1 MPRLARLLVVVV
13 VMTASCL
20 AVAGRADLW
29 RMWAYLALCFAGG
42 IAAMLMIDAEVIR
55 QRLSKGHRT
64 ADPVVLILLRLL
76 FLATLVVSLLDTG
89 RFHWSDEVPA
99 ALSVAALVL
108 VAAGLAIA
116 FVAISVN
123 RFFMPQI
130 RIQAERG
137 HRVIDVGPYARVR
150 HPGYAGMLLVAPAS
164 GLALGSWAGF
174 GAGLLNAVV
183 FIVRAAVED
192 RFLHGN
198 LAGYPEYAA
207 RVRHRLVPGLWVLAL
222 LAVAAPLAA
231 QDTTRT
237 PDRPFVE
244 GGVYDRPY
252 LTRLL
257 GRTAIGGYAEAHTRY
272 ERVDGVTEE
281 AGFRIQRW
289 NLFTATQV
297 SDFVRIGAELE
308 FENGTEE
315 IRLEYAAIDLTVH
328 PALAFRAGMLLSP
341 LGKFNLSHDSPRNE
355 FTDRPLVSTEI
366 LGVAL
371 SEPGLGMLGRFGLG
385 GSRRLTYELYAT
397 NGFTDGLLTGSSDGT
412 RIPLGRDN
420 VEDNNASPAF
430 VGRLAVSPAVG
441 YEIGVSGHYGAYNVY
456 LMDGAQV
463 DDRRNLTIAV
473 VDGEAMLLGV
483 ELEGEAALA
492 RVDIPANLA
501 GLFASRQ
508 SGLYLQALRPFGTG
522 WVKVMPNST
531 FAAGIRLDV
540 VDFDTD
546 LAGDN
551 VRQVSLG
558 FNFRPTSDT
567 VLKLNYVRGVTR
579 DRFNNPS
586 DFARA
591 LFSIATYF

>member
-1 MPRLARLLVVVV
+1 MKARPGRGDRSLHQKLAGHPSCAPRVR
-13 VMTASCL
+13 
-20 AVAGRADLW
+20 
-29 RMWAYLALCFAGG
+29 
-42 IAAMLMIDAEVIR
+42 
-55 QRLSKGHRT
+55 
-64 ADPVVLILLRLL
+64 LRL
-76 FLATLVVSLLDTG
+76 
-89 RFHWSDEVPA
+89 
-99 ALSVAALVL
+99 
-108 VAAGLAIA
+108 I
-116 FVAISVN
+116 
-123 RFFMPQI
+123 
-130 RIQAERG
+130 
-137 HRVIDVGPYARVR
+137 
-150 HPGYAGMLLVAPAS
+150 
-164 GLALGSWAGF
+164 
-174 GAGLLNAVV
+174 
-183 FIVRAAVED
+183 
-192 RFLHGN
+192 
-198 LAGYPEYAA
+198 
-207 RVRHRLVPGLWVLAL
+207 PGLLAL
-222 LAVAAPLAA
+222 LCVPALQA

-237 PDRPFVE
+237 PERPFVE

-272 ERVDGVTEE
+272 ERVEGVTEE

-371 SEPGLGMLGRFGLG
+371 SEPGIGALGRFGLG

-397 NGFTDGLLTGSSDGT
+397 NGFSDGLLTGSPDGT

-420 VEDNNASPAF
+420 VEDNNNSPAF
-430 VGRLAVSPAVG
+430 VGRVAVSPALG
-441 YEIGVSGHYGAYNVY
+441 YELGLSAHYGAYNVY
-456 LMDGAQV
+456 LMDGTQV
-463 DDRRNLTIAV
+463 DQRRNVTIGVIDA
-473 VDGEAMLLGV
+473 EARVLGI
-483 ELEGEAALA
+483 EIEGEAALA

-508 SGLYLQALRPFGTG
+508 GGLYLQAVRPFGAG
-522 WVKVMPNST
+522 WVSVMPNST
-531 FAAGIRLDV
+531 FAVAARVDV
-540 VDFDTD
+540 VDFDTELD
-546 LAGDN
+546 GDN
-551 VRQVSLG
+551 TRQVSLG
-558 FNFRPTSDT
+558 LNFRPTSDT
-567 VLKLNYVRGVTR
+567 VLKLNYVRGVSR

-586 DFARA
+586 DFAKG

>member
-1 MPRLARLLVVVV
+1 MTSRFAKMALALSIVA
-13 VMTASCL
+13 ASCV

-29 RMWAYLALCFAGG
+29 RMWSFLALTFAAG
-42 IAAMLMIDAEVIR
+42 ISAILMVDAEVVR
-55 QRLSKGHRT
+55 ERLKKGQRT
-64 ADPVVLILLRLL
+64 ADPVLLLLLRLF
-76 FLATLVVSLLDTG
+76 FLSTLVVSLLDTG
-89 RFHWSDEVPA
+89 RFHWSDTVTP
-99 ALSVAALVL
+99 ALSVAGLVL

-116 FVAISVN
+116 FLAMSVN

-150 HPGYAGMLLVAPAS
+150 HPGYAGMLLVAPAT
-164 GLALGSWAGF
+164 GLALGSWLGCAV
-174 GAGLLNAVV
+174 GLLNAVV
-183 FIVRAAVED
+183 FIVRAGRED
-192 RFLHGN
+192 RFLHQN
-198 LAGYPEYAA
+198 LEGYPAYAS
-207 RVRHRLVPGLWVLAL
+207 RVRHRLIPGLWILAL
-222 LAVAAPLAA
+222 LCAAPLQA

-237 PDRPFVE
+237 PERPFVE

-257 GRTAIGGYAEAHTRY
+257 GRTAIGGYAEAHTRL

-281 AGFRIQRW
+281 FGFRIQRW

-297 SDFVRIGAELE
+297 SDFIRIGAELE

-315 IRLEYAAIDLTVH
+315 IKLEYAAIDLAIH
-328 PALAFRAGMLLSP
+328 PSLAFRAGMVLSP
-341 LGKFNLSHDSPRNE
+341 LGRFNLSHDSPRNE

-371 SEPGLGMLGRFGLG
+371 SEPGLGALGRFGLG
-385 GSRRLTYELYAT
+385 GSRRLTYEVYAT
-397 NGFTDGLLTGSSDGT
+397 NGFTDGLLTGSPDGT
-412 RIPLGRDN
+412 RIPLGRGN
-420 VEDNNASPAF
+420 VEDNNNSPAV
-430 VGRLAVSPAVG
+430 VGRLALSPAVG
-441 YEIGVSGHYGAYNVY
+441 YEIGVSAHHGAYNVY
-456 LMDGAQV
+456 SVDGNQV
-463 DDRRNLTIAV
+463 DERRDLTIGVLDLEAALFGV
-473 VDGEAMLLGV
+473 QVD
-483 ELEGEAALA
+483 GEAALA

-508 SGLYLQALRPFGTG
+508 SGLYLQAVRPFGAG
-522 WVKVMPNST
+522 WVGVMPNST
-531 FAAGIRLDV
+531 FAVAARLDV
-540 VDFDTD
+540 VDFDTELD
-546 LAGDN
+546 GDN
-551 VRQVSLG
+551 VRQLSLG

-567 VLKLNYVRGVTR
+567 VLKLNYVRGVSR